1 MRTGRFER
9 EEASRD
15 PRYAENVCGVLVH
28 ALENHADEVI
38 ASIDEMAGAEVHH
51 ATEDNR
57 LIVTV
62 EDAPG
67 WPAKETLTA
76 LHQVPHIL
84 SVSLVYHEQC
94 QEPDEPVEETG

>member
-15 PRYAENVCGVLVH
+15 PRQAENVCGVLVH
-28 ALENHADEVI
+28 ARKDHTEEVVE
-38 ASIDEMAGAEVHH
+38 SIDAMAGAEVHH
-51 ATEDNR
+51 VTEEHR

-76 LHQVPHIL
+76 LHDVPHVL

-94 QEPDEPVEETG
+94 QEPDELVEEAS